1 MIARDL
7 VALRAYEKNL
17 DLYSNAYFSWY
28 DRVEYYNDADKEKIY
43 TAPVEDGRVV
53 IDDLTEGYYTFYGV
67 NESGEKSRALELYFE
82 KNDSLAAFVSSLDDD
97 AQVIFSKHMDKINFS
112 GLVISL
118 YKVLCETEDEYEYS
132 ILKDALYKSIEQNNN
147 EQLLLN
153 RKSDGFRIYLSDK
166 HLLTAVSTDETEFTS
181 DMYIKIE
188 DIGKNSPNELIVK
201 ITEPTFSK
209 RLPDGLYR
217 LGFYQK
223 NRLVYEYYFYANSA
237 DDYERYE
244 SILAS
249 LEEKKAR
256 NLSSVSNLP
265 SDWVYS
271 SLEEEKILVNL
282 CGFND
287 ESALFA
293 RPHLKYLDGLI
304 EITLKEDIL
313 DYLKMATMHRYYLCV
328 VEEEDLFNKRITPIR
343 IEITGDSLIFNPW
356 KYMFKEAPYYFY
368 LTDENDIR
376 ISEVTYLDLSIEQEA
391 DEDIKDYNNNF
402 QRASWGRFTKNL
414 YDIVADEKPELW
426 PTIKNT
432 IDAALLAEEIGY
444 TRPIDSILDK
454 VLEIW
459 NERYGNICWII
470 FYLYL
475 CEHKYYMR
483 KDRQFMKH
491 QHRSDY
497 YKTHVIPAGD
507 YIFSVIRINKDK
519 IKREYLYDPS
529 NAQSIR
535 FDKDEYIIF
544 YCINPDDYSVSDFG
558 FYNNTP
564 YGTSFRYNSLEV
576 EKVE

>member
-7 VALRAYEKNL
+7 VALRAYDKTIE
-17 DLYSNAYFSWY
+17 LYSNAYSFWY
-28 DRVEYYNDADKEKIY
+28 DRIEYYNDADKEKIY

-82 KNDSLAAFVSSLDDD
+82 KKDSLAAFLSSLDDD
-97 AQVIFSKHMDKINFS
+97 AKLIFSKYMDKIDSSSFE
-112 GLVISL
+112 LSL
-118 YKVLCETEDEYEYS
+118 YRVLCEAEDEYEYS
-132 ILKDALYKSIEQNNN
+132 ILKEVLYKAIDQYNN

-153 RKSDGFRIYLSDK
+153 RQTDAFRIYISHS
-166 HLLTAVSTDETEFTS
+166 HLLVAVGNNDTEFIS
-181 DMYIKIE
+181 DMYLKLE
-188 DIGKNSPNELIVK
+188 NVGIGSLNELIVK

-223 NRLVYEYYFYANSA
+223 DRLIYEYYFYANSA
-237 DDYERYE
+237 DGYERYE

-256 NLSSVSNLP
+256 NLSSISNLP

-271 SLEEEKILVNL
+271 SLEEEKVLVNL

-293 RPHLKYLDGLI
+293 RPHLQYLDGLI

-313 DYLKMATMHRYYLCV
+313 DYLKTVTMHRYYLCAV
-328 VEEEDLFNKRITPIR
+328 KEEDIYNKKITPIR
-343 IEITGDSLIFNPW
+343 IEITGDGLIFNPW

-368 LTDENDIR
+368 LADENNIR
-376 ISEVTYLDLSIEQEA
+376 ISEVSYLDLSIEQKA
-391 DEDIKDYNNNF
+391 DEDIKDYNNSF

-414 YDIVADEKPELW
+414 YDIVAEEKPELW

-444 TRPIDSILDK
+444 TKPIDSILDK

-459 NERYGNICWII
+459 NERYGNICWVIL
-470 FYLYL
+470 YLYL

-483 KDRQFMKH
+483 KDRRFMKH

-507 YIFSVIRINKDK
+507 YILSVIRINKDK
-519 IKREYLYDPS
+519 IDRKFFYDPS

-558 FYNNTP
+558 FYNNTT

>member
-1 MIARDL
+1 M
-7 VALRAYEKNL
+7 
-17 DLYSNAYFSWY
+17 
-28 DRVEYYNDADKEKIY
+28 
-43 TAPVEDGRVV
+43 V

-293 RPHLKYLDGLI
+293 KPHLQYLDGLI

-313 DYLKMATMHRYYLCV
+313 DYLKTATMHRYYLCAV
-328 VEEEDLFNKRITPIR
+328 KEEDIYNKKITPIR
-343 IEITGDSLIFNPW
+343 IEITGDGLIFNPW

-368 LTDENDIR
+368 LADENNIR

-507 YIFSVIRINKDK
+507 YVFSVIRINKDK
-519 IKREYLYDPS
+519 IDRKFFYDPS

>member
-1 MIARDL
+1 MITRDL
-7 VALRAYEKNL
+7 VALKAYDTTLE
-17 DLYSNAYFSWY
+17 LYSNVYFSWF
-28 DRVEYYNDADKEKIY
+28 DRIEYYNDADKETIY
-43 TAPVEDGRVV
+43 TEVIKDSRV
-53 IDDLTEGYYTFYGV
+53 IINGLTEGYYTFYGV
-67 NESGEKSRALELYFE
+67 NDNGEKSRALKLYFE
-82 KNDSLAAFVSSLDDD
+82 ERDSLTSFLSSFND
-97 AQVIFSKHMDKINFS
+97 AQKTVLIKYIAEMNYPN
-112 GLVISL
+112 LVSAIYNL
-118 YKVLCETEDEYEYS
+118 LNNTEDEYEYG
-132 ILKDALYKSIEQNNN
+132 ILKDALYKAIEQSNN
-147 EQLLLN
+147 EQLILN
-153 RKSDGFRIYLSDK
+153 RKLDSFRIYLSSK
-166 HLLTAVSTDETEFTS
+166 HILTAVSTDDAELTS
-181 DMYIKIE
+181 DMYVKIE
-188 DIGKNSPNELIVK
+188 DVGADAPNELVVK
-201 ITEPTFSK
+201 ISEPTLS
-209 RLPDGLYR
+209 RRMADGLYR
-217 LGFYQK
+217 LGFYQED
-223 NRLVYEYYFYANSA
+223 RLVYEFYFYANSA
-237 DDYERYE
+237 DGYERYE

-256 NLSSVSNLP
+256 SLSSISNLP

-271 SLEEEKILVNL
+271 SLEEEKVLVNL

-293 RPHLKYLDGLI
+293 RPHLQYLDGLI

-313 DYLKMATMHRYYLCV
+313 DYLKTATMHRYYLCAV
-328 VEEEDLFNKRITPIR
+328 KEEDIYNKKITPIR
-343 IEITGDSLIFNPW
+343 IEITGDGLIFNPW

-368 LTDENDIR
+368 LADENNIR
-376 ISEVTYLDLSIEQEA
+376 ISEVSYLDLSIEQKA
-391 DEDIKDYNNNF
+391 DEDIEDYNNSF

-414 YDIVADEKPELW
+414 YDIVAEEKPELW

-444 TRPIDSILDK
+444 TKPIDSILDK

-475 CEHKYYMR
+475 CEHKYYML
-483 KDRQFMKH
+483 KDRRFMKH

-497 YKTHVIPAGD
+497 YKTHVISAGD
-507 YIFSVIRINKDK
+507 YILSVIRINKDK
-519 IKREYLYDPS
+519 IDRKFFYDPS

-558 FYNNTP
+558 FYNNTT